1 MLTFFLQNKRFQ
13 KFILGTPSILIWV
26 QTVCIG
32 YQQTTKVAASKC
44 LNETNTLIIGLTKTI
59 AITTSMFKICFLFI
73 YIFVSFVLVVVV
85 FSANTVCKMDRQ
97 TERRADRMTDRQT
110 DGQRTDKQADGGTN
124 VRTDSQIDI
133 QTDRQTDRQKKTIL
147 SFLNLPN

>member
-44 LNETNTLIIGLTKTI
+44 LNETNTLIIGLSKTI
-59 AITTSMFKICFLFI
+59 AITTSMFCFLFI

-110 DGQRTDKQADGGTN
+110 D
-124 VRTDSQIDI
+124 
-133 QTDRQTDRQKKTIL
+133 RQTGNGRTNRPMEGQMYGQTVK
-147 SFLNLPN
+147 